1 MMYPI
6 PYALWLQNAYDNPY
20 LTSLQVVDVFTTMA
34 TRSAAASLPPTQSP
48 RQRDQS
54 KPHLREEERDTGE
67 RGYSVLELLLPQ
79 YKYLTKKNCLIWK
92 SYP

>member
-1 MMYPI
+1 MESQDI
-6 PYALWLQNAYDNPY
+6 VLSLPY

-54 KPHLREEERDTGE
+54 KPHLHERERDTGG
-67 RGYSVLELLLPQ
+67 RGYSVLESLLPQ
-79 YKYLTKKNCLIWK
+79 YKYSTIEAIAVYGLWLTQ
-92 SYP
+92 